1 MPYAIIRLM
10 FPPLRRISWQLS
22 VRKPAALKFLAD
34 RSGLLI
40 CALFLLAGL
49 ATAGD
54 YGIGPDEPNQRQTA
68 AVNWDYILGQAD
80 RLDRNIYH
88 YHDRVYGIAFELPLL
103 LAERALGLA
112 DYHYVHRL
120 RLTLTHLFFILGAFC
135 CYRLAWRLC
144 NNRWIAL
151 LALLLFLLHPRIYG
165 HSFVNSKD
173 PAFLTLF
180 AIALYLLE
188 RAFRRDTI
196 GAFLL
201 LGVGVGALTNLRIMG
216 IMLLPAVLAMRGL
229 DGFYAAGGPERKGIM
244 LTAGLF
250 TLTAGLTMYA
260 LSPYAWTN
268 PLDYLTA
275 NLALTVNHPTIWP
288 QLFQGE
294 WLFSD
299 ELPPHYAA
307 VWFAITTPPL
317 FLLLGLVG
325 MAVVVARVCRR
336 PGAAFRNGRR
346 RFVLL
351 LLAAFLLPPLAAI
364 LLDANQYDGWRHF
377 YFLYAPF
384 CLLAALGGGGLAAA
398 LSRRRRWRVGMYGL
412 MAAGLGLILL
422 QLIQLHPLQP
432 VYFNFLVDRTAPG
445 PLGAQYDLDY
455 WQLAHR
461 DALEDLRE
469 LHPGETLA
477 VRMDYSRHWEI
488 LPAAARRDLLIAG
501 PGRRA
506 DYELI
511 EQVNDRSRP
520 DLAFNARYI
529 RRYANPLVAL
539 RPMDAARMTD
549 TALAAYQEM
558 YQQAVAGEPII
569 RADYDVYRQGNR
581 LVFIKEN
588 CPPAAPEAWFGVRP
602 FPPAPETAPPDWW
615 QPGPAASFSNHR
627 VQLGDVCLAV
637 IQLPAAAGG
646 DIILSR
652 RNLGQYEPEGE
663 PVWEGFYS
671 LSQPGLR
678 ELSAQGQPAAA
689 DPDAFAVF
697 LDRAEGRNRLLYAK
711 GECSTAA
718 YETPVFLHIYPE
730 NPADLPFYLWKS
742 GQDNRDFS
750 LARYGGRLDG
760 ECLAAVPMPDYPIAA
775 IRTGQED
782 SWEVN
787 LYPPA
792 APGAWQKA
800 YAAVSARQP
809 SVQAAFAL
817 YLRDN
822 RLIYLRETCAAADT
836 AAGFFLHIV
845 PEDAAVLPEER
856 RPVGFD
862 NLDFVF
868 ERWGGHFD
876 GKCLASVPLPGYPI
890 ASIRTGQAGV
900 WAADLYPPADP
911 GRLAAVYQSL
921 AKREPAA
928 RAVFALYLRHNR
940 LIYLRESCAAA
951 DTAAGFILHIIPE
964 NSADLPPARQ
974 AAGFANR
981 DFAFDHW
988 GGHFDGKCL
997 ASLPLPDYP
1006 VKAIRTGQHIPGQ
1019 GELWVVTL
1027 PVSP

>member
-1 MPYAIIRLM
+1 M
-10 FPPLRRISWQLS
+10 FPPLRRISWQFS
-22 VRKPAALKFLAD
+22 VPKPAALNFLTA

-40 CALFLLAGL
+40 CGLFLLAGL

-68 AVNWDYILGQAD
+68 AANLDYILGQAD

-88 YHDRVYGIAFELPLL
+88 YHDRVYGIALELPLL
-103 LAERALGLA
+103 LAERVLGIE

-120 RLTLTHLFFILGAFC
+120 RLTLTHLFFIVGAFC
-135 CYRLAWRLC
+135 CYRLAWRLG

-201 LGVGVGALTNLRIMG
+201 LGLGVGALTNLRIMG

-229 DGFYAAGGPERKGIM
+229 DWFYAAGGPERKGIL

-250 TLTAGLTMYA
+250 ALTAGLTVYA

-268 PLDYLTA
+268 PIDYLTA
-275 NLALTVNHPTIWP
+275 NFALTVNHPTIWP

-307 VWFAITTPPL
+307 TWFALTTPPL

-325 MAVVVARVCRR
+325 MAAVAVGGLRR

-351 LLAAFLLPPLAAI
+351 LAAAFLLPPLAA
-364 LLDANQYDGWRHF
+364 LALDSNQYDGWRHF

-384 CLLAALGGGGLAAA
+384 CLLAALGGGWLAAA
-398 LSRRRRWRVGMYGL
+398 LSRRRRWRVGMGGL
-412 MAAGLGLILL
+412 AAAGLGLTLL

-432 VYFNFLVDRTAPG
+432 VYFNFLVERTAPG
-445 PLGAQYDLDY
+445 PLGTQYDLDY

-477 VRMDYSRHWEI
+477 VRMDYARHWEI

-506 DYELI
+506 DYELV
-511 EQVNDRSRP
+511 EHLNDRSRP

-539 RPMDAARMTD
+539 RPMDAARMTAA
-549 TALAAYQEM
+549 ALAAYREM
-558 YQQAVAGEPII
+558 YQQVVAEEPII
-569 RADYDVYRQGNR
+569 RADYNVYRQGNR

-615 QPGPAASFSNHR
+615 RPGPAASFSNHR

-637 IQLPAAAGG
+637 IQLPDNAGG

-652 RNLGQYEPEGE
+652 RNLGQYEPEGA
-663 PVWEGFYS
+663 PVWERFYS

-678 ELSAQGQPAAA
+678 ELSARGRPAAA

-697 LDRAEGRNRLLYAK
+697 LDRAEGRHRLLYANSD
-711 GECSTAA
+711 CSTAA

-760 ECLAAVPMPDYPIAA
+760 ECLAAVPMPDYPVAA

-782 SWEVN
+782 SWEVT

-792 APGAWQKA
+792 APGAWQRA
-800 YAAVSARQP
+800 YAAVADSPPSA
-809 SVQAAFAL
+809 SAAFAL

-822 RLIYLRETCAAADT
+822 RLIYLRESCAAADT

-845 PEDAAVLPEER
+845 PEDAAVLPAER

-862 NLDFVF
+862 NRDFVF
-868 ERWGGHFD
+868 ERWGGSFD

-900 WAADLYPPADP
+900 WDANLYPPADP

-940 LIYLRESCAAA
+940 LIYLRETCAAA

-988 GGHFDGKCL
+988 GGHIDGKCL
-997 ASLPLPDYP
+997 ASVPLPDYP

-1027 PVSP
+1027 PAAP